1 MEEYDPYWHRLQ
13 KSRYHR
19 KNIARAFFRT
29 QHTLLYGIG
38 ANNSVPPTHGD
49 TYAYLQEIIDIAVS
63 SSTRV
68 VNEE

>member
-1 MEEYDPYWHRLQ
+1 MTRIGIG
-13 KSRYHR
+13 SRSHVIIER
-19 KNIARAFFRT
+19 NIARAFFRT

-38 ANNSVPPTHGD
+38 ANNSVPPTHGE
-49 TYAYLQEIIDIAVS
+49 TCAYLQEINDIAVS